1 MDVKEDISS
10 GNRMRSDGAGAPQSY
25 SMGPRVE
32 NPSARNQLGAPT
44 IADFAQPVHLPGAN
58 MNMPTD
64 IKKRKGRPRK
74 YDSDGVRAP
83 TLSPM
88 PISASI
94 PLTGDFSGWKQPKAR
109 PYPVIKKA
117 HKMEFEK
124 TGERLPS
131 LGANFTPHVM
141 TVSAGE
147 DITMK
152 ILSFSRQSPRAICVL
167 SASGS
172 ISNVTLRQ
180 PNCPGG
186 TLTHQ
191 GSFEIL
197 SLSGSFAPTDNGI
210 VKSRTGG
217 MSILLAAP
225 DGGVLGGGLA
235 GILTAGSPVQVVI
248 GSFLHGHH
256 QEQNP
261 KKPRRESV
269 EPVIPAVVNP
279 VQGGGYGPQRFNFAS
294 PTFAQDPRDP
304 NGDNNAFV
312 SEEDTDD
319 DEDGSP
325 LNLEISG

>member
-10 GNRMRSDGAGAPQSY
+10 GNRVRSDGAPQSLC
-25 SMGPRVE
+25 MAPRVE
-32 NPSARNQLGAPT
+32 NPSARHQLGAPT

-58 MNMPTD
+58 VMSD
-64 IKKRKGRPRK
+64 VKKRKGRPRK

-124 TGERLPS
+124 TGERLPYS

-152 ILSFSRQSPRAICVL
+152 ILSFSRQASRAICVL

-191 GSFEIL
+191 GHFEIL
-197 SLSGSFAPTDNGI
+197 SLSGSYAPADNGM

-217 MSILLAAP
+217 MSILLAGP
-225 DGGVLGGGLA
+225 DGHVLGGGLA
-235 GILTAGSPVQVVI
+235 GILTAGSSVVM

-256 QEQNP
+256 QEHNP
-261 KKPRRESV
+261 KKTRHESV

-279 VQGGGYGPQRFNFAS
+279 VQEGGYGSQRLNFAS

-304 NGDNNAFV
+304 HGDNNAFV
-312 SEEDTDD
+312 SEGDSDD

-325 LNLEISG
+325 LNFEISG